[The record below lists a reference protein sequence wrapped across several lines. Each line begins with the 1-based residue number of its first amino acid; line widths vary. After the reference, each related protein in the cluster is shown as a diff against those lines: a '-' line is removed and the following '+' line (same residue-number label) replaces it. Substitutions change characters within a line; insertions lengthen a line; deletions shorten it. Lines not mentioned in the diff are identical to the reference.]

1 MRRSTNKI
9 LTTHVGALP
18 GPLEAW
24 AGSAGDSAL
33 RGAVRDVVAAQLAA
47 GTDVVN
53 EGELTKGGNWV
64 TFINSRL
71 AGFVGLPAE
80 GTAALL
86 RSSADWQE
94 FDDFYS
100 KALAG
105 GTLFEQ
111 TASVP
116 TQTSGIRD
124 WVCREPIR
132 YTGQQALAREIEL
145 LKSTLGAHAVDDA
158 FLTSTAP
165 ASIEVGRRNEHYK
178 SDEEFLYA
186 LAEALRVEYETI
198 AKAGLLVQIDDA
210 WLPALWD
217 RIGIPM
223 GLAAYKRYCMVR
235 VEALNHAL
243 RNVPDEQVR
252 YHLCWGS
259 WHGPHKHDIPLADL
273 VDVMLAVKAQAYL
286 FEAANAR
293 HEHEYTLWERVKLA
307 GRQDHRTRC
316 RHARDA
322 DRRASG
328 ARLAA
333 HPTLRAPRGA
343 RERHRVDGLWAR
355 IALPSADR
363 VGEARSPR
371 RRRRSRDSRTAL
383 LIPRRQGA
391 DGIGDGGRDLALD
404 LIGRRLRRREA
415 TDPQLFF
422 AAAVHGASLDA
433 YHIRVGRDASLD
445 EDVGVERS
453 ADIARPPLSRV
464 LGARSGARD
473 DAEAP
478 VAHELGRDAL
488 REALRERRAVGVARG
503 GSERQHGDAQRRS
516 RRRAGTQGDDGRG
529 GGATAR
535 TAPSVQRRRA
545 EKGDG

>member
-18 GPLEAW
+18 GPLDTW
-24 AGSAGDSAL
+24 QGNAGDAQL
-33 RGAVRDVVAAQLAA
+33 RSAVRDVVAAQLAA
-47 GTDVVN
+47 GIDVVN

-71 AGFVGLPAE
+71 SGFVGKPAE

-86 RSSADWQE
+86 RSSADWKE

-132 YTGQQALAREIEL
+132 YTGEQALAREIVL
-145 LKSTLGAHAVDDA
+145 LKEALGAYAVSDA

-165 ASIEVGRRNEHYK
+165 ASIEVGRRNEYYE

-223 GLAAYKRYCMVR
+223 GLAAYRRYCMLR

-243 RNVPDEQVR
+243 RNVPEEQVR

-273 VDVMLAVKAQAYL
+273 VDVMLAVKAQMYL

-293 HEHEYTLWERVKLA
+293 HEHEYTLWESVKLPDGKILA
-307 GRQDHRTRC
+307 PGVVT
-316 RHARDA
+316 HATPIVEHPELVSQRIQ
-322 DRRASG
+322 RF
-328 ARLAA
+328 ARL
-333 HPTLRAPRGA
+333 
-343 RERHRVDGLWAR
+343 
-355 IALPSADR
+355 
-363 VGEARSPR
+363 
-371 RRRRSRDSRTAL
+371 
-383 LIPRRQGA
+383 
-391 DGIGDGGRDLALD
+391 
-404 LIGRRLRRREA
+404 
-415 TDPQLFF
+415 
-422 AAAVHGASLDA
+422 
-433 YHIRVGRDASLD
+433 VGRENVVASTDCGL
-445 EDVGVERS
+445 GLRCHPQ
-453 ADIARPPLSRV
+453 IAWAKLQALSE
-464 LGARSGARD
+464 GAALASR
-473 DAEAP
+473 
-478 VAHELGRDAL
+478 AL
-488 REALRERRAVGVARG
+488 RY
-503 GSERQHGDAQRRS
+503 
-516 RRRAGTQGDDGRG
+516 
-529 GGATAR
+529 
-535 TAPSVQRRRA
+535 
-545 EKGDG
+545 